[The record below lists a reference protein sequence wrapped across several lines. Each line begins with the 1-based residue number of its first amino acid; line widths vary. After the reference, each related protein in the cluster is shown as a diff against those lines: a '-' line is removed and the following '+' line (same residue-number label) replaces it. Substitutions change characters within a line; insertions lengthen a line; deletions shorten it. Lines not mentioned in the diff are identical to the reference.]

1 MWTPGTGVT
10 DYQLWLG
17 TTGVG
22 SQNLYDSGATKATT
36 VIVSGLPT
44 NGVTV
49 YARLWSEIS
58 GAWQS
63 ADLTYREAGTP
74 VLPVLTTPAPASVL
88 SGSSVAFTWSAG
100 AGPVAYQ
107 LYLGTTGVGS
117 HNLYESGSTKATT
130 VTVSGL
136 PTCGATMYARLWWE
150 IDAAWKFA
158 DYTYTESGV
167 PVPPVLT
174 TPAPRSVLSGSSVAF
189 TWSAGAGPA
198 AYQLYLGTTGVGSS
212 NLYDSRSTTGTAETV
227 SGLPANGV
235 TVFARL
241 WWEIG
246 GAWKSADYTYTES
259 GTPVLPVLTTPAPG
273 SVLSGSSVT
282 LTWSAGAGPAAY
294 QLWLGTTGVG
304 SQNLYDSGSTKAT
317 TVTVSGLP
325 TNGVKVYARL
335 WWEIDAAWH
344 SADYTYT
351 ESGPPAALSALS
363 CSTGSMMGSGTDS
376 CTVTLSAAAPSGG
389 LSVSVSSGNAAVAV
403 PATVTVPA
411 NATSAGFTATVSSV
425 ATAQTVTLTAS
436 TGSVSETFVLQLN
449 VEAPAISSAAS
460 ASGMVG
466 SGFSYQT
473 TATNTP
479 TSYGATGLPAG
490 MKVSSGTGLI
500 SGTPTAAG
508 TSTATLSA
516 TNSAGTGNATLTLTI
531 AAATPTITWAAP
543 AAITYGTALSTTQ
556 LDASS
561 TVAGTFSYSP
571 AAGTVLTAGSHAITA
586 TFTPTDST
594 DYATATS
601 SVSITVNAAT
611 PAITWAAPAAI
622 TYGTALSSTQLDAS
636 STIPGTF
643 VYSPVAGTVL
653 AVGSQTLSV
662 TFTPTDTTDYTTATQ
677 TVILTVNSTSS
688 FVQEAASTTS
698 GSANS
703 LTLSFAAN
711 TFAGDLIL
719 VGFDFSAG
727 TTPSSV
733 TDSQGNTFT
742 PVGTQLPSPAGAQ
755 SVVYYAKNIKGGADT
770 VTVTISANATFI
782 ELYLTE
788 YSGIDRTNPIDA
800 QAGAS
805 GGAGPV
811 SSGNATTNFAGDVI
825 YGYCPGDEACTAG
838 SGFATRSIF
847 DGNVIEDQTSGNPG
861 SYAATGSATSGWT
874 MHMVALKPASSLL
887 VEAPAITSAT
897 SASGTVG
904 SAFSYQIT
912 ATNTPVSY
920 GATGLAAGL
929 TINSGTGLITGTPTT
944 AGTSTATLSAT
955 NSAGTGNATLTLTI
969 AAATPTISWAAPAAI
984 TYGTALSSTQLDAS
998 STVAGTFSY
1007 SPAAGTVL
1015 TAGSHA
1021 ITATF
1026 TPTDST
1032 DYATATSSVSI
1043 TVNAAT
1049 PAITWAAP
1057 AAITYGTALSST
1069 QLDAS
1074 STIPGTFVYSPVAGT
1089 VLAVGSQTLSVTF
1102 TPTDATDYTTAT
1114 QTVILTV
1121 NSTSSFVQEA
1131 ASTTSGSANSLTL
1144 SFAANTFAGDL
1155 ILVGFDFSAGTT
1167 PSSVTDSQ
1175 GNTFTPVGTQLPSP
1189 AGAQSV
1195 VYYAKNIKGGAD
1207 TVTVTISANATFI
1220 ELYLTEYSGIDRT
1233 NPIDAQA
1240 GASGGAGPVSS
1251 GNATTNFAGD
1261 VIYGYCPGDEA
1272 CTAGSG
1278 FATRSIFDGNV
1289 IEDQTSGN
1297 PGSYAATGSATS
1309 GWTMHM
1315 VALKPASSLL
1325 VEAPAITS
1333 ATSASGTVGSAFSYQ
1348 ITATNTPVSYGAT
1361 GLAAGLTINSG
1372 TGLITGT
1379 PTTAGT
1385 STATLSATNS
1395 AGTGNATLTLTI
1407 AAPVPGI
1414 TSATTASA
1422 TVGSAFSYQITAS
1435 NTPSSYGATSL
1446 PTGLTVNTSSG
1457 LISGTPT
1464 AAGTSTVTLSATN
1477 GAGTGSATLTLTI
1490 AAAGPTL
1497 SINATSVGFG
1507 NVGLNTPATQS
1518 VTLTSTGTAAV
1529 TVNSAVLTAL
1539 TGTGFTFSGP
1549 TLPVTLTPTQVATL
1563 EVQFDPTAAG
1573 AATAQLTITSTSST
1587 NGTAVIALTGTGTAA
1602 SYAVDLSWDAPSS
1615 STDPVAGYNV
1625 YRSPSGSSTYVLLNS
1640 SVDALTTYVDSTVLD
1655 GTTYDYIVESVD
1667 SSGVESVPTSPITV
1681 PIP

>member
-1 MWTPGTGVT
+1 MNTVLVHSQSGYEFARNDASSCNGRSRPDQPRAHGYAQICWRKCILIKCILLLLFCCLPVALIGQGTLTSPTQGSVLAGSSATFMWTPGTGVT

-531 AAATPTITWAAP
+531 AA
-543 AAITYGTALSTTQ
+543 
-556 LDASS
+556 
-561 TVAGTFSYSP
+561 
-571 AAGTVLTAGSHAITA
+571 
-586 TFTPTDST
+586 
-594 DYATATS
+594 
-601 SVSITVNAAT
+601 
-611 PAITWAAPAAI
+611 
-622 TYGTALSSTQLDAS
+622 
-636 STIPGTF
+636 
-643 VYSPVAGTVL
+643 
-653 AVGSQTLSV
+653 
-662 TFTPTDTTDYTTATQ
+662 
-677 TVILTVNSTSS
+677 
-688 FVQEAASTTS
+688 
-698 GSANS
+698 
-703 LTLSFAAN
+703 
-711 TFAGDLIL
+711 
-719 VGFDFSAG
+719 
-727 TTPSSV
+727 
-733 TDSQGNTFT
+733 
-742 PVGTQLPSPAGAQ
+742 
-755 SVVYYAKNIKGGADT
+755 
-770 VTVTISANATFI
+770 
-782 ELYLTE
+782 
-788 YSGIDRTNPIDA
+788 
-800 QAGAS
+800 
-805 GGAGPV
+805 
-811 SSGNATTNFAGDVI
+811 
-825 YGYCPGDEACTAG
+825 
-838 SGFATRSIF
+838 
-847 DGNVIEDQTSGNPG
+847 
-861 SYAATGSATSGWT
+861 
-874 MHMVALKPASSLL
+874 
-887 VEAPAITSAT
+887 
-897 SASGTVG
+897 
-904 SAFSYQIT
+904 
-912 ATNTPVSY
+912 
-920 GATGLAAGL
+920 
-929 TINSGTGLITGTPTT
+929 
-944 AGTSTATLSAT
+944 
-955 NSAGTGNATLTLTI
+955 
-969 AAATPTISWAAPAAI
+969 
-984 TYGTALSSTQLDAS
+984 
-998 STVAGTFSY
+998 
-1007 SPAAGTVL
+1007 
-1015 TAGSHA
+1015 
-1021 ITATF
+1021 
-1026 TPTDST
+1026 
-1032 DYATATSSVSI
+1032 
-1043 TVNAAT
+1043 
-1049 PAITWAAP
+1049 
-1057 AAITYGTALSST
+1057 
-1069 QLDAS
+1069 
-1074 STIPGTFVYSPVAGT
+1074 
-1089 VLAVGSQTLSVTF
+1089 
-1102 TPTDATDYTTAT
+1102 
-1114 QTVILTV
+1114 
-1121 NSTSSFVQEA
+1121 
-1131 ASTTSGSANSLTL
+1131 
-1144 SFAANTFAGDL
+1144 
-1155 ILVGFDFSAGTT
+1155 
-1167 PSSVTDSQ
+1167 
-1175 GNTFTPVGTQLPSP
+1175 
-1189 AGAQSV
+1189 
-1195 VYYAKNIKGGAD
+1195 
-1207 TVTVTISANATFI
+1207 
-1220 ELYLTEYSGIDRT
+1220 
-1233 NPIDAQA
+1233 
-1240 GASGGAGPVSS
+1240 
-1251 GNATTNFAGD
+1251 
-1261 VIYGYCPGDEA
+1261 
-1272 CTAGSG
+1272 
-1278 FATRSIFDGNV
+1278 
-1289 IEDQTSGN
+1289 
-1297 PGSYAATGSATS
+1297 
-1309 GWTMHM
+1309 
-1315 VALKPASSLL
+1315 
-1325 VEAPAITS
+1325 
-1333 ATSASGTVGSAFSYQ
+1333 
-1348 ITATNTPVSYGAT
+1348 
-1361 GLAAGLTINSG
+1361 
-1372 TGLITGT
+1372 
-1379 PTTAGT
+1379 
-1385 STATLSATNS
+1385 
-1395 AGTGNATLTLTI
+1395 
-1407 AAPVPGI
+1407 PVPGI

-1446 PTGLTVNTSSG
+1446 PAGLTVNTSSG

-1573 AATAQLTITSTSST
+1573 AATAQLTITSNSST
-1587 NGTAVIALTGTGTAA
+1587 NGTVVIPLTGTGTAA

-1625 YRSPSGSSTYVLLNS
+1625 YRAPSGSSMYQLLNL
-1640 SVDALTTYVDSTVLD
+1640 SVDTQTTYVDSTVETGL
-1655 GTTYDYIVESVD
+1655 TYDYIVESVD
-1667 SSGVESVPTSPITV
+1667 SSGNESTPTSPIVVT
-1681 PIP
+1681 IP

>member
-1 MWTPGTGVT
+1 LSLSFSANTLAG
-10 DYQLWLG
+10 DLIL
-17 TTGVG
+17 VG
-22 SQNLYDSGATKATT
+22 FDF
-36 VIVSGLPT
+36 
-44 NGVTV
+44 
-49 YARLWSEIS
+49 
-58 GAWQS
+58 S
-63 ADLTYREAGTP
+63 AS
-74 VLPVLTTPAPASVL
+74 TTP
-88 SGSSVAFTWSAG
+88 
-100 AGPVAYQ
+100 
-107 LYLGTTGVGS
+107 
-117 HNLYESGSTKATT
+117 
-130 VTVSGL
+130 
-136 PTCGATMYARLWWE
+136 
-150 IDAAWKFA
+150 
-158 DYTYTESGV
+158 
-167 PVPPVLT
+167 
-174 TPAPRSVLSGSSVAF
+174 
-189 TWSAGAGPA
+189 
-198 AYQLYLGTTGVGSS
+198 
-212 NLYDSRSTTGTAETV
+212 
-227 SGLPANGV
+227 
-235 TVFARL
+235 
-241 WWEIG
+241 
-246 GAWKSADYTYTES
+246 
-259 GTPVLPVLTTPAPG
+259 
-273 SVLSGSSVT
+273 SSVT
-282 LTWSAGAGPAAY
+282 DSQGNTFTPVGTQLTSPAGAQSVVYYAKNIKGGADTVKVTISANASFLELYLTEYSGIDRTNPIDAQAGASGSAGP
-294 QLWLGTTGVG
+294 
-304 SQNLYDSGSTKAT
+304 
-317 TVTVSGLP
+317 
-325 TNGVKVYARL
+325 
-335 WWEIDAAWH
+335 
-344 SADYTYT
+344 
-351 ESGPPAALSALS
+351 
-363 CSTGSMMGSGTDS
+363 
-376 CTVTLSAAAPSGG
+376 
-389 LSVSVSSGNAAVAV
+389 VSSGNATTNFAGDVIYGYCPGDWACTAGSGFATRSIFDGNVIEDQTAGNHGSYAATGSATSGWTMHMVALKPASSGSGVSTPAITWAAPAGINYGTALSATQLNASSTV
-403 PATVTVPA
+403 PGTFTYIPAAGTVLKAGSQALSVTFNPTDSTDYTTATATVTLAVAALAPA
-411 NATSAGFTATVSSV
+411 ITWAPPAAISYGTPLGVAQLDASSTVAGIFTYTPAAGIVLKAGSQTLSVKFTPADSTDYTSATATVSL
-425 ATAQTVTLTAS
+425 TVTATTPTLTWAAPASIGYGTALSGTQLDAAS
-436 TGSVSETFVLQLN
+436 TVLGTFTYT
-449 VEAPAISSAAS
+449 P
-460 ASGMVG
+460 ASGTVLKVG
-466 SGFSYQT
+466 SQ
-473 TATNTP
+473 
-479 TSYGATGLPAG
+479 
-490 MKVSSGTGLI
+490 
-500 SGTPTAAG
+500 
-508 TSTATLSA
+508 TLSA
-516 TNSAGTGNATLTLTI
+516 TFTPSDSTDYTTATSSASITVNAVTPTIAWAAPAAFTYETALGAAQLDAASTVPGTFTYTPAAGVVLTAGSQTLLVVLTPTDSTDYTTATAAVLLTVNKTAPSVNWTAPAAILYGTALSAAQLDASSTVAGAFGYTPAAGTVLTAGTQTLSVTFSPTDAVDYIPATSTAALTVNQAAPAITWPAPTAIAYGVALSATQLDATSTVAGSSAYSPAAGTVLTAGSHAIAVTLTPTDSTDYTTATATVTLAVTTVTPAITWAAPAGINYGTVLSATQLNASSTVPGTFTYIPAAGTVLKAGSQALSVTFNPTDSTDYATATATVTLAVNQVTPAISWATPAAIPYGTALSSTQLDASSTMAGTFSYSSAAGTVLTAGSHTI
-531 AAATPTITWAAP
+531 AATFTPTDSTDYATATASVSITVNAATPSITWPTPAAIPNGTALSSTQLDATSTIAGTFVYSPAAGTVLAAGTQTLSVTFTPTDSTDYTTATSSVSITVNAATPTITWAAP
-543 AAITYGTALSTTQ
+543 AAITYGTALSSTQ

-742 PVGTQLPSPAGAQ
+742 PVGTQLTSPAGAQ
-755 SVVYYAKNIKGGADT
+755 SVVYYAKNITGGADT
-770 VTVTISANATFI
+770 VTVTISAN
-782 ELYLTE
+782 
-788 YSGIDRTNPIDA
+788 
-800 QAGAS
+800 
-805 GGAGPV
+805 V
-811 SSGNATTNFAGDVI
+811 
-825 YGYCPGDEACTAG
+825 
-838 SGFATRSIF
+838 
-847 DGNVIEDQTSGNPG
+847 
-861 SYAATGSATSGWT
+861 
-874 MHMVALKPASSLL
+874 
-887 VEAPAITSAT
+887 
-897 SASGTVG
+897 
-904 SAFSYQIT
+904 
-912 ATNTPVSY
+912 
-920 GATGLAAGL
+920 
-929 TINSGTGLITGTPTT
+929 
-944 AGTSTATLSAT
+944 
-955 NSAGTGNATLTLTI
+955 
-969 AAATPTISWAAPAAI
+969 
-984 TYGTALSSTQLDAS
+984 
-998 STVAGTFSY
+998 
-1007 SPAAGTVL
+1007 
-1015 TAGSHA
+1015 
-1021 ITATF
+1021 
-1026 TPTDST
+1026 
-1032 DYATATSSVSI
+1032 
-1043 TVNAAT
+1043 
-1049 PAITWAAP
+1049 
-1057 AAITYGTALSST
+1057 
-1069 QLDAS
+1069 
-1074 STIPGTFVYSPVAGT
+1074 
-1089 VLAVGSQTLSVTF
+1089 
-1102 TPTDATDYTTAT
+1102 
-1114 QTVILTV
+1114 
-1121 NSTSSFVQEA
+1121 
-1131 ASTTSGSANSLTL
+1131 
-1144 SFAANTFAGDL
+1144 
-1155 ILVGFDFSAGTT
+1155 
-1167 PSSVTDSQ
+1167 
-1175 GNTFTPVGTQLPSP
+1175 
-1189 AGAQSV
+1189 
-1195 VYYAKNIKGGAD
+1195 
-1207 TVTVTISANATFI
+1207 TFI

-1446 PTGLTVNTSSG
+1446 PAGLTVNTSSG

-1573 AATAQLTITSTSST
+1573 AATAQLTITSNSST
-1587 NGTAVIALTGTGTAA
+1587 NGTVVIPLTGTGTAA

-1625 YRSPSGSSTYVLLNS
+1625 YRAPSGSSMYQLLNL
-1640 SVDALTTYVDSTVLD
+1640 SVDTQTTYVDSTVETGL
-1655 GTTYDYIVESVD
+1655 TYDYIVESVD
-1667 SSGVESVPTSPITV
+1667 SSGNESTPTSPIVVT
-1681 PIP
+1681 IP